1 MKKNKQDQNNEKKI
15 ILEISKK
22 IVRNDGWSKNL
33 ITKLIESG
41 VKKSDLVLYF
51 KNNYIE
57 ILKFSLDELNLILEN
72 NVKKINI
79 INFPT
84 SKRIKKILLERLSI
98 INKDKIFY
106 KKTFN
111 HLILPQNLKIMK
123 KNLYKSVDKMWYI
136 AGDNSTDFSFYSK
149 RIILGAIYS
158 NALIVLFNKNIKDV
172 ESNIDNNLNKIAK
185 IPKLKDR
192 FSFLKDN
199 LPIFFRSFFS

>member
-1 MKKNKQDQNNEKKI
+1 MKKNKQDKNNEKKI